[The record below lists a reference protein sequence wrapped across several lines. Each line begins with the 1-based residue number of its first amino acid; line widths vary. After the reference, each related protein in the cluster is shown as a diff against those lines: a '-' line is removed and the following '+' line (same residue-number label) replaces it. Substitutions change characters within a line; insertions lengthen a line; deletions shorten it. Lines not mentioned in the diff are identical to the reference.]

1 MRRLPPQQIEKNL
14 SDLIDLVCA
23 LFIWFHLGLG
33 ICGCL
38 CVPYPVQNSDHTRRL
53 LSLQPDTTP
62 GLRDSSRQEMSSLWF
77 SFSHS
82 FSATCVKKAQD
93 RSSRVGAACPLPPAA
108 LFSLSRGFPS
118 GTGMKRPHI
127 QQAGGRAWFQVLLVS
142 AIVDVSPSKRCTDLP
157 SQMLQRLCF

>member
-1 MRRLPPQQIEKNL
+1 MDLMRRLPPQQIEKNL

-118 GTGMKRPHI
+118 GTGMKRPHTSSR
-127 QQAGGRAWFQVLLVS
+127 QAAGPGS
-142 AIVDVSPSKRCTDLP
+142 RCY
-157 SQMLQRLCF
+157 